1 MGANDGLVE
10 RPGSTKR
17 RGCPPPFLLWRKDAV
32 ESHLSVFVD
41 ESGDFGKYE
50 KHEPFYIFTLVLHDQ
65 SISIQND
72 IQALETFLSDIGFK
86 KDHCFHAGPI
96 IRREEEYQ
104 YLDIQT
110 RRKMINHLFSFSKK
124 AGISYYAFI
133 SEKRKC
139 QDSIQLTMDLSRKL
153 SMFIMKNLE
162 ELLKH
167 EKVVVYYDNGQVEL
181 SRVLASV
188 FSALLPSVEFRKVQP
203 SGYRLFQVADLLC
216 TLSLVATKYENH
228 CISKSEEAFFGTRR
242 EFKKNFGK
250 HLEAMQFK

>member
-1 MGANDGLVE
+1 MKE
-10 RPGSTKR
+10 
-17 RGCPPPFLLWRKDAV
+17 
-32 ESHLSVFVD
+32 LSIFID
-41 ESGDFGKYE
+41 ESGDFGPYE
-50 KHEPFYIFTLVLHDQ
+50 AHAPYYIITMVCHNQAEDVSEAIRKLDQ
-65 SISIQND
+65 ELAYLN
-72 IQALETFLSDIGFK
+72 LENTCI
-86 KDHCFHAGPI
+86 HTGPI

-162 ELLKH
+162 ELLKN

-216 TLSLVATKYENH
+216 TLSLVTTKYENH